1 MAKIV
6 NLRRRRLRKARAV
19 VKVRTLHRQRAELAL
34 CHALELCRQLQTELD
49 VARETLAAQRKQWRA
64 A

>member
-19 VKVRTLHRQRAELAL
+19 VKVRTLDRQCAELLL
-34 CHALELCRQLQTELD
+34 CYAAELCRQLQRELD
-49 VARETLAAQRKQWRA
+49 AARETLAAQRKQWRA